1 MERPEHWEEIQRF
14 GEIFVLKKKGGG
26 PFFASSLP
34 DFSYIVID
42 KDLSE

>member
-14 GEIFVLKKKGGG
+14 GERFVLKKKKG